1 MKTIEERAAWF
12 ADTFI
17 ESLTQGAAYR
27 GYVLGAT
34 EQRAID
40 IENACE
46 WLKLYCG
53 MNESGL
59 VQFCKAMEE

>member
-1 MKTIEERAAWF
+1 MKSIEERAWDYAVQYRQGDSVF
-12 ADTFI
+12 AEGYI
-17 ESLTQGAAYR
+17 QGAK
-27 GYVLGAT
+27 

-59 VQFCKAMEE
+59 VQFRKAMED